1 MGVFNMKLR
10 SLIPITVLFMAS
22 TVCMASD
29 VKVKSDPHAALQ
41 NVFQSYHEAYL
52 KLNPINAMFEGDYR
66 FNDILGNGL
75 TPEYLKQSEQLE
87 RVYVRKLKTVDY
99 RALDDEDKISYD
111 IFKYDRNTSQ
121 EYYTQGFARMEVLI
135 PISQFY
141 SLPNFFAI
149 IGSGGSAQPFNTVQ
163 DYENWFKRVGG
174 LPAWVDQ
181 AIANMRAGIKE
192 GIVQPKVIVEKTLPQ
207 LQTHLVDE
215 VTDSVFYGP
224 VRHLTETFSQADSV
238 RLTRELESVIREVI
252 IPSYRRLYTFLK
264 DEYLAHARASVGL
277 GALPGGKSWYAY
289 LVRQNTTTRLTPEEI
304 HAIGKKEAQR
314 IYQEMV
320 AIKEKTGFKGTIQEF
335 FSYLKTDP
343 RFKYKSVED
352 MLASFG
358 RLKGD
363 IVSRI
368 PRLFSLAPRAAL
380 VIKPMESF
388 RAASAAAAEYMAPAP
403 DGTRPG
409 VFYLNTYD
417 LPSRL
422 TWGRESLFLHE
433 AIPGHHFQISIAQ
446 EQTKLP
452 TFRRFDGPTAF
463 VEGWGL
469 YAETL
474 GQELGL
480 YTDPYQLMGALS
492 NEIWRADRLVVD
504 TGMHAMGWTRE
515 QAINW
520 MKSNTPMSQTD
531 IIAEV
536 ERYIA
541 IPGQALAYKIGQM
554 KLTKLRHRAQLE
566 LGARFDIREFH
577 SQILK
582 DGAMPL
588 DVLEQKINAWIEQRR
603 SRA

>member
-1 MGVFNMKLR
+1 MGVYKMKLH
-10 SLIPITVLFMAS
+10 SIIPITALVLLSIAS
-22 TVCMASD
+22 KASD
-29 VKVKSDPHAALQ
+29 LEVKSDPHTELQ
-41 NVFQSYHEAYL
+41 NIFQSYHEAYL
-52 KLNPINAMFEGDYR
+52 KLNPMNAMFEGDYR
-66 FNDILGNGL
+66 FNDILGNDL
-75 TPEYLKQSEQLE
+75 TPVYLKQSEHLE
-87 RVYVRKLKTVDY
+87 RVYVGKLKTVDY
-99 RALDDEDKISYD
+99 RALDDEDKISYE
-111 IFKYDRNTSQ
+111 IFKYDRDISL
-121 EYYTQGFARMEVLI
+121 EYYTAGFARMDVLL

-141 SLPNFFAI
+141 SLPNYLAI
-149 IGSGGSAQPFNTVQ
+149 FGSGGSAQPFNTVQ

-181 AIANMRAGIKE
+181 AIANLRDGIKE
-192 GIVQPKVIVEKTLPQ
+192 GIVLPKVIVEKTLPQ
-207 LQTHLVDE
+207 LQAHLVDK

-224 VRHLTETFSQADSV
+224 VRHMPEAISKADGA
-238 RLTRELESVIREVI
+238 RLTKQLESIIQEVI
-252 IPSYRRLYTFLK
+252 IPSYRRLHTFLK
-264 DEYLAHARASVGL
+264 DEYLPKARASVGI

-289 LVRQNTTTRLTPEEI
+289 RVRQNTTTRLTPEEI
-304 HAIGKKEAQR
+304 HAIGKKEALR

-320 AIKEKTGFKGTIQEF
+320 AIKEKEGFAGTLPEF
-335 FSYLKTDP
+335 FTYLKTDP
-343 RFKYKSVED
+343 SFKYKSVED
-352 MLASFG
+352 MLASYG
-358 RLKGD
+358 RLKDD
-363 IVSRI
+363 IEGRI

-388 RAASAAAAEYMAPAP
+388 RAASAAAAEYMGPAP
-403 DGTRPG
+403 DGSRPG

-446 EQTKLP
+446 EQDKLP
-452 TFRRFDGPTAF
+452 TFQRFDGPTAF

-474 GQELGL
+474 GRELGL
-480 YTDPYQLMGALS
+480 YTDLYQRMGALS

-531 IIAEV
+531 IVAEV

-554 KLTKLRHRAQLE
+554 RLVELRNRAQRE
-566 LGARFDIREFH
+566 LDGKFDIREFH
-577 SQILK
+577 TQILK

-588 DVLEQKINAWIEQRR
+588 DILEKKINTWIEDRR
-603 SRA
+603 SSG